1 MSTVSIADSGS
12 SLTSTSLDSGLLFQP
27 PRPHALVIGAT
38 ARVEGLLARLY
49 RHLQAPVSHWWPT
62 AVPALPQ
69 PATGT
74 LVIWGVDALDRTQQ
88 QSLLAWLENQAG
100 DVQLISVAADPVFP
114 LVERKEF
121 LDGLYYRLNAIYATI
136 AR

>member
-1 MSTVSIADSGS
+1 MSTVSTADSVS
-12 SLTSTSLDSGLLFQP
+12 SLTSTPLESGLLFQA

-49 RHLQAPVSHWWPT
+49 HHLRAPVSHWWPT

-69 PATGT
+69 PASGT

-88 QSLLAWLENQAG
+88 QSLLAWLESHRG
-100 DVQLISVAADPVFP
+100 GVQLISVAEDPVFP
-114 LVERKEF
+114 LVERQEF
-121 LDGLYYRLNAIYATI
+121 LDGLYYRLNAIYATL

>member
-1 MSTVSIADSGS
+1 MPTVSVADRAS
-12 SLTSTSLDSGLLFQP
+12 SLTRTPLDSGLLFQA

-49 RHLQAPVSHWWPT
+49 YQLRAPVSHWWPT
-62 AVPALPQ
+62 AVPTPPQ

-88 QSLLAWLENQAG
+88 RSLLAWLESSSG
-100 DVQLISVAADPVFP
+100 EVQLISVAEGPVFP
-114 LVERKEF
+114 LVEREEF
-121 LDGLYYRLNAIYATI
+121 LDGLYYRLNAVYATI
-136 AR
+136 AQ